1 MRRATTQKPG
11 FFAKSGED
19 VKNIA
24 ETRFLGLS
32 ASGFTHSPKKPGFTK
47 FFDCPTIRRGFKP
60 PPHSESRLKTT
71 QEKNLPVLFQRTSAM
86 RQGIDSLPDRGAAGD
101 SLADREMAHNFDRP

>member
-11 FFAKSGED
+11 FFAKSRGD

-32 ASGFTHSPKKPGFTK
+32 ASGFMHSHQRNRVFTK
-47 FFDCPTIRRGFKP
+47 FFDYGEVSAKKPGFW
-60 PPHSESRLKTT
+60 PH
-71 QEKNLPVLFQRTSAM
+71 A
-86 RQGIDSLPDRGAAGD
+86 
-101 SLADREMAHNFDRP
+101 